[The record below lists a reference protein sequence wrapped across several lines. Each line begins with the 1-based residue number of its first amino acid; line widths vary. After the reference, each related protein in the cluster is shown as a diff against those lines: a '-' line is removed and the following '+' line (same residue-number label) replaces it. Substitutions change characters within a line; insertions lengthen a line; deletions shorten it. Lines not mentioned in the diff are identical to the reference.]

1 LACYGKGTLDFDE
14 GNEIVAT
21 EILFSLRYM
30 FNSLQMSRIPE
41 SGPWRLSSRL
51 SLLVNVVGALLLV
64 TAPFWLF
71 ELFAIYDEEMSISL
85 FAAAFT
91 VALIISFNYFLI
103 LHCTRRHPSLRRLMA
118 VGMLAKMAAAGLYIT
133 MVVRLYNYSADMA
146 HYFYA
151 AQGLATTY
159 GQTGILT
166 VPDPLWGLNFPP
178 FLAQCVFVVTGISL
192 PVAMVIFASMS
203 FWGLYF
209 IYRAF
214 CIGFLDATRFDM
226 VAILA
231 FLLPSCVFWTAS
243 ISKDAVVMLGAGIAT
258 YGFARMHH
266 RVGLQGYVLLA
277 SGLAVIMTVRPH
289 MAGIMAVAFIFP
301 YVFGANRIGLGGLAL
316 KAVGIPALVAL
327 SWFFVS
333 QAETYV
339 EMQDFS
345 QGTSVVI
352 QVAKDNSGMG
362 GSTYGDSLS
371 SRMAMAPFLL
381 FRPFPFE
388 VHNFQAA
395 LASLEGLL
403 LLLMFVRQRKV
414 LYQTL
419 GQIRSN
425 PFAMFLALF
434 AVEFTIVYA
443 GATTNFGL
451 LNRQR
456 VMLLPFAVMLFFGD
470 SRAARNV
477 ASVSVRA
484 GALRHRFLVANGGR
498 LRGPVRQP

>member
-1 LACYGKGTLDFDE
+1 MLH
-14 GNEIVAT
+14 
-21 EILFSLRYM
+21 
-30 FNSLQMSRIPE
+30 SLQTSRLPE
-41 SGPWRLSSRL
+41 SSAWRLSSRL
-51 SLLVNVVGALLLV
+51 SLIVNVSGVLLLV
-64 TAPFWLF
+64 SAPFWLF
-71 ELFAIYDEEMSISL
+71 ELFATYEEDISISV
-85 FAAAFT
+85 FAAAST
-91 VALIISFNYFLI
+91 VALIVGLNYFLI
-103 LHCTRRHPSLRRLMA
+103 LHCTRRHSSLRRLMA

-178 FLAQCVFVVTGISL
+178 FLAQCIFVVTGISL

-362 GSTYGDSLS
+362 GSTYGNSLS

-403 LLLMFVRQRKV
+403 LLLVFVRQRKV

-419 GQIRSN
+419 GRIRSN

-470 SRAARNV
+470 SRAAQNAV
-477 ASVSVRA
+477 SVSVRA

>member
-1 LACYGKGTLDFDE
+1 ML
-14 GNEIVAT
+14 
-21 EILFSLRYM
+21 
-30 FNSLQMSRIPE
+30 NSLQTSRVPE
-41 SGPWRLSSRL
+41 SSAWRLSSRL
-51 SLLVNVVGALLLV
+51 SLIINVSGILLLV
-64 TAPFWLF
+64 SAPFWLF
-71 ELFAIYDEEMSISL
+71 ELFAIYEENMSISV
-85 FAAAFT
+85 FAAAST
-91 VALIISFNYFLI
+91 VALIIGLNYMLI
-103 LHCTRRHPSLRRLMA
+103 LHSTRQHPSLRRVMA

-133 MVVRLYNYSADMA
+133 MVVRLYNYSADTA

-159 GQTGILT
+159 VQTGRLT
-166 VPDPLWGLNFPP
+166 FPDPLWGLNFPP
-178 FLAQCVFVVTGISL
+178 FLAQCMFVVTGISL

-203 FWGLYF
+203 FWGAYF
-209 IYRAF
+209 MYRAF
-214 CIGFLDATRFDM
+214 CIGFVDATRFDM
-226 VAILA
+226 VATLA
-231 FLLPSCVFWTAS
+231 FLLPSCIFWTAS

-277 SGLAVIMTVRPH
+277 AGLAVIMTVRPH
-289 MAGIMAVAFIFP
+289 MAGIMAIAFIFP
-301 YVFGANRIGLGGLAL
+301 YLFGANRTGLGGLAL

-345 QGTSVVI
+345 QGGSVVMK
-352 QVAKDNSGMG
+352 VARDNSTMG
-362 GSTYGDSLS
+362 GSSYGDSLG

-403 LLLMFVRQRKV
+403 VLVIFVRQRKV
-414 LYQTL
+414 LYRTL
-419 GQIRSN
+419 GEIRSN

-434 AVEFTIVYA
+434 AVEFTVIYA

-456 VMLLPFAVMLFFGD
+456 VMLLPFAIMLFLGD

-477 ASVSVRA
+477 ASVSVRMRPV
-484 GALRHRFLVANGGR
+484 RHRFLVASGGR
-498 LRGPVRQP
+498 LRLPVRQR

>member
-1 LACYGKGTLDFDE
+1 ML
-14 GNEIVAT
+14 
-21 EILFSLRYM
+21 
-30 FNSLQMSRIPE
+30 NSSQTSPVPE
-41 SGPWRLSSRL
+41 SSAWRLSSRL
-51 SLLVNVVGALLLV
+51 SLIVNVSGVLLLV
-64 TAPFWLF
+64 SAPFWLF
-71 ELFAIYDEEMSISL
+71 ELFAIYEEDVSISM
-85 FAAAFT
+85 FAAAST
-91 VALIISFNYFLI
+91 VALIMGLNYILI

-159 GQTGILT
+159 VQTGILT

-178 FLAQCVFVVTGISL
+178 FLAQCIFVVTGISV

-203 FWGLYF
+203 FWGAYF

-214 CIGFLDATRFDM
+214 CIGFLEATRFDM
-226 VAILA
+226 VATFV

-258 YGFARMHH
+258 YGFARVYR
-266 RVGLQGYVLLA
+266 RVGLRGYVLLVT
-277 SGLAVIMTVRPH
+277 GLAVIMTVRPH

-301 YVFGANRIGLGGLAL
+301 YVFGANRTGLGGLAM
-316 KAVGIPALVAL
+316 KAVGLPALVAL

-345 QGTSVVI
+345 QGRSVVI
-352 QVAKDNSGMG
+352 KVAKDNSGMG
-362 GSTYGDSLS
+362 GSTYGNSLS

-395 LASLEGLL
+395 LASFEGLL

-414 LYQTL
+414 LYRTL
-419 GQIRSN
+419 GQVRSN

-434 AVEFTIVYA
+434 AVEFTIIYA

-456 VMLLPFAVMLFFGD
+456 VMLLPFAVMLFLGD

-477 ASVSVRA
+477 GSVSVQA
-484 GALRHRFLVANGGR
+484 GALRHRFLVASGGR
-498 LRGPVRQP
+498 SRVPIRQP